1 MNISRF
7 IDNGNRVK
15 TLDPWVNNLIDN
27 LFYDASASGR
37 SISKAPAVNVAE
49 TKEGFQ
55 VEFAVPGFNKDE
67 FKINVEKDLL
77 TVSGEHKAEDLEESK
92 KYSRKEFS
100 YSSFK
105 RSFTL
110 PETVDVNK
118 IEANYK
124 DGVLSLLVGKK
135 EEEKPVIKEIAIK

>member
-7 IDNGNRVK
+7 IDHSSKVK

-27 LFYDASASGR
+27 LFYDASIAGR
-37 SISKAPAVNVAE
+37 SLSKGPAVNVIE
-49 TKEGFQ
+49 TADHFQ
-55 VEFAVPGFNKDE
+55 VEFAVPGFSKED
-67 FKINVEKDLL
+67 FQIHVEKDVL
-77 TVSGEHKAEDLEESK
+77 TVSGEHQAESLDETK

-118 IEANYK
+118 IEANYQ
-124 DGVLSLLVGKK
+124 DGILGVIVGKK
-135 EEEKPVIKEIAIK
+135 IEEKPVVKQIAVK

>member
-15 TLDPWVNNLIDN
+15 GLDPWVNNLIDN
-27 LFYDASASGR
+27 LFYDASTSGR
-37 SISKAPAVNVAE
+37 SFSKLPAVNVAE
-49 TKEGFQ
+49 TAEGFQ
-55 VEFAVPGFNKDE
+55 VEFAVPGFGKED
-67 FKINVEKDLL
+67 FKINVEKDVL
-77 TVSGEHKAEDLEESK
+77 TVSGEHKAENLEESK

-124 DGVLSLLVGKK
+124 DGVLSLVVGKK
-135 EEEKPVIKEIAIK
+135 EEEKPVVKEISIK

>member
-7 IDNGNRVK
+7 IDNGNSVK
-15 TLDPWVNNLIDN
+15 RLDPWVNNLIDN
-27 LFYDASASGR
+27 LFYDASVSGR
-37 SISKAPAVNVAE
+37 NIAKAPSVNVAE
-49 TKEGFQ
+49 TDEGFQ
-55 VEFAVPGFNKDE
+55 VEFATPGYSKED
-67 FKINVEKDLL
+67 FKINVEKEVL
-77 TVSGEHKAEDLEESK
+77 TVSGEHKAESLDENK

-124 DGVLSLLVGKK
+124 DGILSLLVGKK
-135 EEEKPVIKEIAIK
+135 EEEKPVVKEIAVK

>member
-1 MNISRF
+1 MNITRF
-7 IDNGNRVK
+7 IDNSNKVK
-15 TLDPWVNNLIDN
+15 GIDPWVNNIIDN
-27 LFYDASASGR
+27 LFYDSAITSR
-37 SISKAPAVNVAE
+37 SIVKAPSVNVTEAADS
-49 TKEGFQ
+49 FQ
-55 VEFAVPGFNKDE
+55 VEFAVPGFNKED
-67 FKINVEKDLL
+67 FKINVEKDIL
-77 TVSGEHKAEDLEESK
+77 TVSGDHKAEKLEEDK

-124 DGVLSLLVGKK
+124 DGILGLVVGKK
-135 EEEKPVIKEIAIK
+135 AEEKPVIKEISIK